1 MSVKKSDFQ
10 KLTSTQALIVCEI
23 YIVFRFLDRQSINGE
38 NFLMK
43 WSSKWVLSQIRAHN
57 RILSQRY
64 GDELVHEYNLL
75 PIYMRVIKT

>member
-43 WSSKWVLSQIRAHN
+43 WSSKWVLSQIRAHDG
-57 RILSQRY
+57 I
-64 GDELVHEYNLL
+64 
-75 PIYMRVIKT
+75 